1 MLFGS
6 EVVLSPATQHVCQ
19 GFLKGAVMNRLVWQS
34 RWKVL
39 VLYVTLVAIFMVA
52 VFLTFFTNIFRTSKA
67 GAIPQLVW
75 FLVASLFLVAVI
87 LILSKAVK
95 ILDALEENSAKLER
109 IAEALEKNRSILAH
123 IDQGVRLSE
132 TAKSIVSRAANQ
144 QYLREAVFA
153 RLQQQDFESAY
164 EIIDEIAQRPEYKEF
179 AEQLRAEADKRRDAT
194 DTGVTKQAIADIEKL
209 FESYQWTK
217 AGAQIESLIKACPES
232 EEAKAL
238 RQKLVDKKE
247 ERKRILLTA
256 WDDAVRRQATD
267 RSLEILRELDQ
278 YLTSSEGLALQEAAK
293 DVFKTKLHNLGVQF
307 SLAVSGKGWAR
318 ALQVGREIARDF
330 PNSKIAGE
338 IREKL
343 NILEQKAQQGG

>member
-1 MLFGS
+1 
-6 EVVLSPATQHVCQ
+6 
-19 GFLKGAVMNRLVWQS
+19 MNRLVWQS

-87 LILSKAVK
+87 LILSKAVR

-109 IAEALEKNRSILAH
+109 IAEALEKNRSILAR

-144 QYLREAVFA
+144 QYLRQAVFA

-179 AEQLRAEADKRRDAT
+179 AEQLRAEADKRRDGI
-194 DTGVTKQAIADIEKL
+194 DTAGIKQAIADIEKL

-232 EEAKAL
+232 EEAKAM

-338 IREKL
+338 IRKKL

>member
-1 MLFGS
+1 MDRAL
-6 EVVLSPATQHVCQ
+6 
-19 GFLKGAVMNRLVWQS
+19 WQS

-39 VLYVTLVAIFMVA
+39 LLYVTLVAIFMVA
-52 VFLTFFTNIFRTSKA
+52 VFLTFFTNIFRTSRI
-67 GAIPQLVW
+67 GSIPQLIW
-75 FLVASLFLVAVI
+75 FLVASLFLVALI

-95 ILDALEENSAKLER
+95 ILDALEENGAKLER
-109 IAEALEKNRSILAH
+109 IAEALEKNRSILAR

-132 TAKSIVSRAANQ
+132 TAKSIVLRDANQ
-144 QYLREAVFA
+144 QYLRQAVFA
-153 RLQQQDFESAY
+153 KLQRQDFDTTY
-164 EIIDEIAQRPEYKEF
+164 KIIDEIAQRPEYKEF

-194 DTGVTKQAIADIEKL
+194 DAGVTKQAIADIEKL

-217 AGAQIESLIKACPES
+217 ASAEIESLIKACPES

-247 ERKRILLTA
+247 ERKRVLLAA

-278 YLTSSEGLALQEAAK
+278 YLTSSEGSALQEAAR

-338 IREKL
+338 IRKKL